1 MRKKIVSVSFAIIVA
16 LSFFTMGDSSV
27 YASDDITGM
36 KLEKEM
42 RDLINRGIMEGY
54 GAGEYRPDEQV
65 SRGQFAAFIA
75 RALDLPEG
83 TPKFKDVPHDSEL
96 ADEIYRVS
104 AAGIANGYDDHHFRM
119 NDPITREQMAQ
130 IIDNSLEYIEVDRN
144 EVPLHF
150 NDTDHISPQFIQA
163 VARNV
168 YDGIIGGYPN
178 GDFQPKQKATRA
190 EAAAFISRMI
200 QVSEK
205 FHAESQEKPVPPV
218 VETPAPAPPI
228 VEASKPTPPPVV
240 EKPKPAPPVVVDHSK
255 HDTIMGKSVI
265 SAEKM
270 AAFVKEKNPKA
281 QDIDEIAKSF
291 IEIGQKYGVR
301 GDVAFAQSILET
313 GWFTFEGSAVTP
325 DQYNYGGLGVTSRG
339 VKGNEFASIQEGVT
353 AQIQHLY
360 AYASKGNIPEGEI
373 IVDLR
378 FKLVS
383 PRGKAPYWKDLSGT
397 WAADRNY
404 GTKILS
410 LYEQLKNY

>member
-1 MRKKIVSVSFAIIVA
+1 
-16 LSFFTMGDSSV
+16 
-27 YASDDITGM
+27 
-36 KLEKEM
+36 
-42 RDLINRGIMEGY
+42 
-54 GAGEYRPDEQV
+54 
-65 SRGQFAAFIA
+65 
-75 RALDLPEG
+75 
-83 TPKFKDVPHDSEL
+83 
-96 ADEIYRVS
+96 
-104 AAGIANGYDDHHFRM
+104 M

-205 FHAESQEKPVPPV
+205 FHAESQEKPVPPI
-218 VETPAPAPPI
+218 VETPAPAPPV

-301 GDVAFAQSILET
+301 GDVAFVQSVLET

-325 DQYNYGGLGVTSRG
+325 DQHNYGGLGVTSRG

-383 PRGKAPYWKDLSGT
+383 PRGKAPHWENLSGT